1 MNKLKQITLKQPNR
15 KGKSRNTGSEYV
27 DTKELNHDPEES
39 TLITLHNAGST
50 IGGDRKSS
58 VQETSEQS
66 IDMNLKPT
74 NIRDAYNPQNKTELI
89 NQINRL
95 KQPLLARNKTHKT
108 DNQTQTESSS
118 ENNSKLPMKES

>member
-1 MNKLKQITLKQPNR
+1 LKQPNR

-58 VQETSEQS
+58 V
-66 IDMNLKPT
+66 
-74 NIRDAYNPQNKTELI
+74 
-89 NQINRL
+89 
-95 KQPLLARNKTHKT
+95 
-108 DNQTQTESSS
+108 
-118 ENNSKLPMKES
+118 